1 MSRAG
6 HFSESMAH
14 QRRAGRAGGFGG
26 GPRGTRLPDVGCR
39 MAVQPSFVYES
50 SGEPI
55 FGKVAYLAW
64 GREGDY
70 FGRADE
76 DFVERDDYI
85 LSLDPHL
92 YGGRGSVLVY
102 RNLEERLLD
111 DDGSVLESIDNTVF
125 DSMTM
130 ARGKPDQWLYPET
143 RYKAAFGG
151 VPSRHTYVAPCFYS
165 GGDGFGDLS
174 VSYVTDGEPR
184 VDRYR
189 SLAFLTDR
197 FTLVGEVA
205 PHTEQTPFADKR
217 GNLFGPV
224 AFDAE
229 VGAEYKDQRTGAAL
243 SNYDVIARYGLNS
256 SFGIRR
262 RRNGNMEFEDFS
274 IGNSGGTRFTD
285 ALNDRLSRYDARIPV
300 PLGEGDIE
308 VIQSWGGGI
317 YTRWEAW
324 MFVED
329 GQTFHPIGVIG
340 YVYDQYGD
348 RFSSAPERWWAVCMG
363 ISDVYSTV
371 ENVHRCRVSL
381 AGK

>member
-6 HFSESMAH
+6 QFDESRAH

-26 GPRGTRLPDVGCR
+26 GPRGMRLPDVGCR
-39 MAVQPSFVYES
+39 MAVQPSFVYEAN
-50 SGEPI
+50 GEPI
-55 FGKVAYLAW
+55 IGKVAYLAW
-64 GREGDY
+64 NREGDY

-76 DFVERDDYI
+76 DFIERDDYI
-85 LSLDPHL
+85 LSRDPHL

-111 DDGSVLESIDNTVF
+111 GDGSVLESIDNTVF

-130 ARGKPDQWLYPET
+130 ARGKPNQWLYPESA
-143 RYKAAFGG
+143 YKASFGG
-151 VPSRHTYVAPCFYS
+151 KPSQHTFVSPCFHS

-174 VSYVTDGEPR
+174 VAFEEGGEGR
-184 VDRYR
+184 VERYR
-189 SLAFLTDR
+189 SLAFLTSA
-197 FTLVGEVA
+197 FTLVGDNDPYV
-205 PHTEQTPFADKR
+205 TQSPFNDKR
-217 GNLFGPV
+217 GNLSGLV

-229 VGAEYKDQRTGAAL
+229 VGAEYKDQRTNATL
-243 SNYDVIARYGLNS
+243 SDYDVIARYGLNS

-262 RRNGNMEFEDFS
+262 RRNGNIEFEDFS

-285 ALNDRLSRYDARIPV
+285 AMNDRLSRYETRLPV
-300 PLGEGDIE
+300 PLGEGETGD
-308 VIQSWGGGI
+308 VHSWGGGI

-324 MFVED
+324 MFVEE
-329 GQTFHPIGVIG
+329 GESVHPIGVIG

-348 RFSSAPERWWAVCMG
+348 RFNSAPERWWAVCMG

-371 ENVHRCRVSL
+371 QNVHRCRVSV